1 MRFPNKCGRY
11 IMHFAAYVGGNVGGK
26 KYPEEEAA
34 K

>member
-11 IMHFAAYVGGNVGGK
+11 IMHFAAYVGGK